1 MFLFLKRNRL
11 IAGPGNRSIHAT
23 TAPIDHRNNT
33 IARDNGTAD
42 DSESSSEYHSFDD
55 DNDDGSIRAT
65 RERERQLV
73 LEAAGLIVQTDVG
86 SPLRRRS
93 TKRRP
98 APPAP
103 DRKGRN
109 DTENLAKDL
118 PPIPAHVDI
127 EDIETQSTTPEPELS
142 YEARLDDAFARY
154 EAFKNR
160 QATPNRLSV
169 VSIDSSFG
177 PASSSSSVG
186 TAWNN
191 SNVREPEGGRYTTF
205 LNFLRSKT
213 PDIDARDVRR
223 KSASTLNI
231 SAPIIQGASV
241 SRQNPEEEVH
251 NDADAP
257 FGMSWVSLVD
267 KTVLDEI
274 PARERRRQESI
285 FELINTEIAY
295 VRDLQL
301 IVEVSF
307 LSFCWRIQY

>member
-1 MFLFLKRNRL
+1 MFSNRNRL
-11 IAGPGNRSIHAT
+11 IAGPGNRASKNAT
-23 TAPIDHRNNT
+23 TAIIDHENNVIHRHNG
-33 IARDNGTAD
+33 IADNTD
-42 DSESSSEYHSFDD
+42 SSSEYHSFDD
-55 DNDDGSIRAT
+55 DDDRSIRAT

-103 DRKGRN
+103 DWKMRN

-118 PPIPAHVDI
+118 PPIPAPVGI
-127 EDIETQSTTPEPELS
+127 EDIEVQSTTPEPELS

-169 VSIDSSFG
+169 VSIESSFG
-177 PASSSSSVG
+177 PTSSLSSVG
-186 TAWNN
+186 TAGNN
-191 SNVREPEGGRYTTF
+191 PNVREPEGGRYSNF

-213 PDIDARDVRR
+213 PDIDAREVRR

-231 SAPIIQGASV
+231 SAPIIQGPSTN
-241 SRQNPEEEVH
+241 RQNPVEEVH
-251 NDADAP
+251 NDADAS
-257 FGMSWVSLVD
+257 FGMSWASLVD
-267 KTVLDEI
+267 RTVLDEI
-274 PARERRRQESI
+274 PARERKRQESI

-301 IVEVSF
+301 IVEVR
-307 LSFCWRIQY
+307 WRVRY